1 MREEVSNLVANY
13 KTVGTPISIYSEVS
27 FKYDGVTYENSSDG
41 WYSVVLGEDVAE
53 LTYGV
58 TAELPGYYFI
68 GWAVMNGEALE
79 FTSDLTVSEN
89 AQFYAIW
96 AQNNSQNLTV
106 SFEKPEANTSSL
118 SDIAVT
124 SEQGSFS
131 AWYADE
137 DFSKE
142 AISEL
147 GANTVVYARLSFSLG
162 FTISGENTKYNVT
175 MSYPNSSSET
185 YWEED
190 ATGLSTNDTNKID
203 WLADGIADSQGTAIV
218 VLEGAYVEVSRGDN
232 ANVILINIYNVKDTD
247 VPLYSISVQ
256 GIKMSWLGIGS
267 WGSWREDGDRAF
279 FDGNSHFNSNE
290 CSADGFTMP
299 NEYNIDG
306 NNKVWLTSESVSQN
320 LEFILTI

>member
-1 MREEVSNLVANY
+1 
-13 KTVGTPISIYSEVS
+13 
-27 FKYDGVTYENSSDG
+27 
-41 WYSVVLGEDVAE
+41 
-53 LTYGV
+53 
-58 TAELPGYYFI
+58 
-68 GWAVMNGEALE
+68 
-79 FTSDLTVSEN
+79 
-89 AQFYAIW
+89 
-96 AQNNSQNLTV
+96 
-106 SFEKPEANTSSL
+106 
-118 SDIAVT
+118 
-124 SEQGSFS
+124 
-131 AWYADE
+131 
-137 DFSKE
+137 
-142 AISEL
+142 
-147 GANTVVYARLSFSLG
+147 
-162 FTISGENTKYNVT
+162 

-218 VLEGAYVEVSRGDN
+218 VLEGAYVEVSRGDS
-232 ANVILINIYNVKDTD
+232 ANVILINIYNVKDAD

-256 GIKMSWLGIGS
+256 GIKMSWRGIGS

-299 NEYNIDG
+299 NGYNIDG